1 MTTNTDT
8 VRFEGDMTT
17 NTVSFDPSLEAEK
30 VEYIVPGT
38 DENSS
43 DFRPK
48 YGREKFKG
56 IPIAIAHFTEFSKGV
71 DIEFL
76 ATVYAVK
83 GSLLFRYF
91 GDEYGYRPPDL
102 LNPKNESVIE
112 WCDKNTKLLA
122 DWRNEGYRFCIIANQ
137 EYPTKFLW

>member
-1 MTTNTDT
+1 
-8 VRFEGDMTT
+8 MTT
-17 NTVSFDPSLEAEK
+17 NTVSFDPLLKAK
-30 VEYIVPGT
+30 QVEYIVPST

-43 DFRPK
+43 DFRPT
-48 YGREKFKG
+48 YGGENFKE

-91 GDEYGYRPPDL
+91 GDEYGYRLPDL
-102 LNPKNESVIE
+102 LNPKKRISH
-112 WCDKNTKLLA
+112 
-122 DWRNEGYRFCIIANQ
+122 
-137 EYPTKFLW
+137 